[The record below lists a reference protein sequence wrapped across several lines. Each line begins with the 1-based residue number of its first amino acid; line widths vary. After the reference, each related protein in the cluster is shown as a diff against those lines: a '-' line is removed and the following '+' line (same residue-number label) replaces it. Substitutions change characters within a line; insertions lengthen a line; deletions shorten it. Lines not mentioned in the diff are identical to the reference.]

1 MECEDLANVS
11 ALSLRGY
18 STKGLTQGFWC
29 GEYGFSAL
37 GVDAILGNGCGTQGQ
52 NIVGMTPGK

>member
-1 MECEDLANVS
+1 MIGLIIS
-11 ALSLRGY
+11 QIIRGY